1 MSYHEEARLFIDKLL
16 HMQEAILRKYQGYP
30 HFGITSAM
38 GKIRIG
44 FDIYPTKTD
53 SGMKKFWN
61 RYREAIKYLIPGEKY
76 SGHNKLMEEFNH
88 LDNVEVFQP
97 IIQKQ
102 S

>member
-44 FDIYPTKTD
+44 FDTYPTKTD

-61 RYREAIKYLIPGEKY
+61 RYREAIKYLIPGNQYPGHEKLK
-76 SGHNKLMEEFNH
+76 SEFDR
-88 LDNVEVFQP
+88 LDNIEIFST
-97 IIQKQ
+97 IN